1 MKKYLLDANVF
12 IQAKRFYYP
21 FDVFPGFWEWLD
33 REMENDVL
41 ASIIPIYDEL
51 TAGGDILSEWAI
63 DRKDSGWFLPVE
75 EVETQGQY
83 SVIAAW
89 AVDPAQ
95 KFKQTA
101 HEEFLAVGD
110 SWLIAK
116 ATAENLIIVT
126 HEKYNAESR
135 KRILIPNVCKA
146 FNIEY
151 IDTVELIRRTGA
163 RFGLQ

>member
-21 FDVFPGFWEWLD
+21 FDIFPGFWEWLD
-33 REMENDVL
+33 REMENGVL
-41 ASIIPIYDEL
+41 GSIIPIYDEL
-51 TAGGDILSEWAI
+51 TAGSDILSQWAI
-63 DRKDSGWFLPVE
+63 ERKDSGWFLPVE
-75 EVETQGQY
+75 EVETQEQY
-83 SVIAAW
+83 SVIASW
-89 AVDPAQ
+89 AVNPAQ

-101 HEEFLAVGD
+101 QEEFLFVGD

-116 ATAENLIIVT
+116 AVAENRIIVT
-126 HEKYNAESR
+126 HEKYDANSQ
-135 KRILIPNVCKA
+135 KRILIPNVCRA
-146 FNIEY
+146 FGIEY

>member
-21 FDVFPGFWEWLD
+21 FDIFPGFWEWLD

-51 TAGGDILSEWAI
+51 TAGSDILSERVI
-63 DRKDSGWFLPVE
+63 DRKDSGWFLPVD
-75 EVETQGQY
+75 EVETQEQY

-101 HEEFLAVGD
+101 QEEFLSVGD

-116 ATAENLIIVT
+116 AAAESQIIVT
-126 HEKYNAESR
+126 HEKYNADSR
-135 KRILIPNVCKA
+135 KRILIPNVCRA
-146 FNIEY
+146 FGIEH